1 MKIYMV
7 QYADYDGEDS
17 VGYFT
22 EHKKAESCCEYLN
35 RARHSEYEQ
44 FDWFISEY
52 NLDETDY
59 DSLNKELD
67 EQERIEFETRLERE
81 KQEAIAEI
89 ERLKTKYKL

>member
-1 MKIYMV
+1 MKIFIVEFY
-7 QYADYDGEDS
+7 DYDTNDS

-22 EHKKAESCCEYLN
+22 ERKKAEACCEYLN
-35 RARHSEYEQ
+35 RAKHSEYKQ
-44 FDWFISEY
+44 FDWFVAEY

-81 KQEAIAEI
+81 KQAAIDEI
-89 ERLKTKYKL
+89 NRLKEKYKL